1 MAIITTWSDFAHGH
15 THARRSSEALL
26 RDEGARDPGFMPRMT
41 DGFDQGWMSFEG
53 EIRKG
58 STDGAAVLADLVAR
72 G

>member
-1 MAIITTWSDFAHGH
+1 MATRTPGVL
-15 THARRSSEALL
+15 RRRCCATRAE
-26 RDEGARDPGFMPRMT
+26 FTPRMT

-53 EIRKG
+53 ETRKG